1 VCQGV
6 GSDWYL
12 EKFVL
17 LRPKTG
23 SVSDSTSLSQAA
35 TAAAAPDSQ
44 DVVYFAAHSWL
55 NTDFP
60 TMKLQGSSTDVVF
73 CYTVAVSTADAI
85 GAGTDANI
93 SVEFIGEQ
101 GSSGFRT
108 LEQSTAGELNLFE
121 RGKTNKFVVKLGR
134 SLGLL
139 KMCNVSMKASGIAS
153 VGVDW
158 LLDTIVITDET
169 SKEDYV
175 FPAYQWL
182 APDDGIVG
190 VEMSREINECV
201 QQQYYALRVRF

>member
-1 VCQGV
+1 
-6 GSDWYL
+6 
-12 EKFVL
+12 
-17 LRPKTG
+17 
-23 SVSDSTSLSQAA
+23 
-35 TAAAAPDSQ
+35 
-44 DVVYFAAHSWL
+44 
-55 NTDFP
+55 
-60 TMKLQGSSTDVVF
+60 M
-73 CYTVAVSTADAI
+73 
-85 GAGTDANI
+85 
-93 SVEFIGEQ
+93 EFFGEQ

-201 QQQYYALRVRF
+201 QYYALRVRF

>member
-1 VCQGV
+1 MH
-6 GSDWYL
+6 
-12 EKFVL
+12 
-17 LRPKTG
+17 
-23 SVSDSTSLSQAA
+23 DSTPPSQP
-35 TAAAAPDSQ
+35 AAAAATPDAQ

-73 CYTVAVSTADAI
+73 CYTVAVSTADSI

-93 SVEFIGEQ
+93 SVEFTGEH

-139 KMCNVSMKASGIAS
+139 KMCNVSMKASGMAS

-169 SKEDYV
+169 SKEEYV

-201 QQQYYALRVRF
+201 Q